1 MLATVNS
8 ERLNALLELEREY
21 VRWFYKCTNFVFSE
35 SPELR
40 EPRLLNRLLRCTV
53 MPKGGDSGA
62 IRQPYYD
69 AIRATMDEVRVNW
82 TEYLV
87 QEMLVCKHRLN
98 NALCN
103 QPYIMALVKSKANF
117 NGVEDKLHRT
127 CGHFNNDT
135 GVLH

>member
-1 MLATVNS
+1 MTINS
-8 ERLNALLELEREY
+8 ERLNVLLELEREY

-82 TEYLV
+82 TETLWRRCWCAIIGRI
-87 QEMLVCKHRLN
+87 MLC
-98 NALCN
+98 AT
-103 QPYIMALVKSKANF
+103 S
-117 NGVEDKLHRT
+117 RT
-127 CGHFNNDT
+127 PW
-135 GVLH
+135 LW